1 MDLCAVAC
9 DSGCLRKRCS
19 AVRLT
24 LVTTRF
30 RGAGLHAQVAALL
43 VSGLYLAAACCVA
56 VTACGLLAMAGRLPR
71 FVPTLCGPSVAFLVG
86 RLSANIVVRCF
97 GRLDRC
103 ATLAYELCLTCDC
116 REAPRCSAA
125 DSRRQC
131 PFSLAGLML
140 ALLMGVCML
149 LPVPWEVAFVT
160 CFLRCVHHPGV
171 THRLWSTCG
180 VASWYGLIGL
190 HYQGHL
196 TCVLGLG
203 WSSCYRMRL
212 LWQPI
217 PLKVGTF
224 ETKTAGMTEALC
236 KSRVRFVQKD
246 VLPG

>member
-1 MDLCAVAC
+1 MDSCAVAC

-30 RGAGLHAQVAALL
+30 RGAGLHAQVVALL

-131 PFSLAGLML
+131 PFSLCGPNARAPYGCLHASTRALGSCIRYMFSTLRTPSWCHASALEHLWRRLVVRPHWLALPRPPHLCSWSRMELML
-140 ALLMGVCML
+140 
-149 LPVPWEVAFVT
+149 
-160 CFLRCVHHPGV
+160 
-171 THRLWSTCG
+171 
-180 VASWYGLIGL
+180 
-190 HYQGHL
+190 
-196 TCVLGLG
+196 
-203 WSSCYRMRL
+203 
-212 LWQPI
+212 
-217 PLKVGTF
+217 
-224 ETKTAGMTEALC
+224 
-236 KSRVRFVQKD
+236 
-246 VLPG
+246 